1 MEHIVRG
8 RIIEHINYNSL
19 FDSRQHGFISG
30 RSCFPNLL
38 QTMDAWT
45 KLIEDGEDLDA
56 VYLDF
61 SKAFDT
67 VPHERLLHKLSV
79 YGIQDPLLSW
89 IRSFVSG
96 RKQRVVVGGEASD
109 WSDVISGVPQGSVFG
124 PTLFLLYINDM
135 PSTANTSISLFAD
148 DTKLYCPCKD
158 HDLLQADLDMLCNW
172 SSKWQLLFNTDKC
185 KVVHIGRTNQQL
197 SYTMLDNQNERHR
210 LMSSVIEKDL
220 GIFVDNKLSF
230 DQHIQS
236 IVKKAN
242 SLVGLIRRSFTY
254 LDERAFCTIFKAIVR
269 PLLEYCNSIWYP
281 SLAYHIDEIEHVQ
294 RRATKLVPSL
304 SLLPYHER
312 LTRLKL
318 PSLQYRRLRGDM
330 IETYKLITKKYS
342 INPSTFFIFAEGPTR
357 GHPYK
362 IAKPRSQTSIRHHF
376 FTNRIINSWNG
387 LTNEIVSSTSV
398 NVFKNRLDK
407 FWESHPLLY
416 APRTPYN
423 VLRP

>member
-1 MEHIVRG
+1 MLKEASEILARPLQIIFNESLLLGVVPDAWKKAHISPIHKKGNKADPNNYRPIALTSIACKVMEHIVRG
-8 RIIEHINYNSL
+8 RIIEHINCNNL

-30 RSCFPNLL
+30 RSCFTNLL

-109 WSDVISGVPQGSVFG
+109 WSDVISGVPQGSVLG

-135 PSTANTSISLFAD
+135 PSTVKTSISLFAD
-148 DTKLYCPCKD
+148 DTKLYSPCKD

-220 GIFVDNKLSF
+220 EI
-230 DQHIQS
+230 
-236 IVKKAN
+236 IVII
-242 SLVGLIRRSFTY
+242 S
-254 LDERAFCTIFKAIVR
+254 C
-269 PLLEYCNSIWYP
+269 
-281 SLAYHIDEIEHVQ
+281 
-294 RRATKLVPSL
+294 
-304 SLLPYHER
+304 
-312 LTRLKL
+312 
-318 PSLQYRRLRGDM
+318 
-330 IETYKLITKKYS
+330 
-342 INPSTFFIFAEGPTR
+342 PSTKYPKHSE
-357 GHPYK
+357 K
-362 IAKPRSQTSIRHHF
+362 S
-376 FTNRIINSWNG
+376 
-387 LTNEIVSSTSV
+387 E
-398 NVFKNRLDK
+398 
-407 FWESHPLLY
+407 
-416 APRTPYN
+416 
-423 VLRP
+423 